1 MLPGAFRL
9 INILSEG
16 LSKGVLCTFG
26 EVLRTLPGYAVH
38 KKLLLFKGMTKTA
51 TKTQIHQVSLS
62 IVLNGYYIGIIPE
75 TVGLISKYNWYNS
88 KVKY

>member
-16 LSKGVLCTFG
+16 LSKGVLCTIFG

-75 TVGLISKYNWYNS
+75 TVGLISKYWY
-88 KVKY
+88 KQH